1 MGDIM
6 SEYTVVSEFKIV
18 CPMCKGEGA
27 SYVRV
32 SSYEA
37 EKVKCSY
44 CNGKRVVSEQ
54 KIHKKV

>member
-1 MGDIM
+1 MA
-6 SEYTVVSEFKIV
+6 EYTVVSELKIV

-37 EKVKCSY
+37 EKLKCSY